1 MTWIKICGTTN
12 LEDAQLATEAGAD
25 ALGFVFYEKSP
36 RNVDPAAV
44 RKIVRELPKSVEKVG
59 VFVDEP
65 AQRIAEIVEEAGL
78 TGVQISLTESSPRDA
93 HDFRAIRECVPK
105 LIVAYPAS
113 RLAED
118 DSFFI
123 TEDAK
128 KLVYA
133 VLFDSASEAK
143 PGGTGKT
150 FDWQKTL
157 TQVQAVSFIVPVI
170 VAGGLNAGNVAEAM
184 SLFRPFGVDVVSGV
198 EARPGRKDAQK
209 VRAFVRAVRDAD
221 QKERP
226 Q

>member
-12 LEDAQLATEAGAD
+12 LEDAQLAAEAGAD

-36 RNVDPAAV
+36 RCIDPATV
-44 RKIVRELPKSVEKVG
+44 RGIVRELPEGVEKVG

-65 AQRIAEIVEEAGL
+65 ADRIAEIVEQARL
-78 TGVQISLTESSPRDA
+78 TGVQITLTESSPRDA

-105 LIVAYPAS
+105 LIVAYPAN

-128 KLVYA
+128 ELVYA
-133 VLFDSASEAK
+133 VLFDSASGAK

-184 SLFRPFGVDVVSGV
+184 SLFRPFGVDVASGV
-198 EARPGRKDAQK
+198 EAQPGKKDAQK
-209 VRAFVRAVRDAD
+209 VRAFVAAVRDVD
-221 QKERP
+221 ERERP

>member
-12 LEDAQLATEAGAD
+12 LEDAQLAAEAGAD

-36 RNVDPAAV
+36 RNVDPEMV
-44 RKIVRELPKSVEKVG
+44 REIVRELPRSVDKVG

-65 AQRIAEIVEEAGL
+65 AQRIAEIVEAAGL
-78 TGVQISLTESSPRDA
+78 TGVQISLTASSPRDA
-93 HDFRAIRECVPK
+93 HDFRTIRECVPK
-105 LIVAYPAS
+105 LIVAYPAN

-118 DSFFI
+118 DTFFI

-157 TQVQAVSFIVPVI
+157 TQVQAVSFMVPVI
-170 VAGGLNAGNVAEAM
+170 VAGGLHAGNVAEAM
-184 SLFRPFGVDVVSGV
+184 NVFRPFGVDVASGV
-198 EARPGRKDAQK
+198 EARPGKKDPEK
-209 VRAFVRAVRDAD
+209 VRAFMRAVRAA
-221 QKERP
+221 ERAC
-226 Q
+226 